1 MSNRSAGAR
10 HPSAGSR
17 TTDFVRQVR
26 IGKTIADAS
35 RAGGMRPE
43 RPAGNPP
50 RRIDSRS
57 VLGGCAI
64 LLGLIAVW
72 STMKALELR
81 PPAACDASPVR
92 LTFGA
97 ETAARIE
104 TGSGTACAVA
114 VQAGA
119 AVIEDLTVTVAAQH
133 GSIAP
138 RGRTGV
144 VYRAQNNYRGE
155 DSFALALRGR
165 SGTQHGVAIVRMRVN
180 VQ

>member
-1 MSNRSAGAR
+1 MPFDPEGQSAEAR
-10 HPSAGSR
+10 VA
-17 TTDFVRQVR
+17 DFVRQVR
-26 IGKTIADAS
+26 LGKTIPADAS
-35 RAGGMRPE
+35 AAGE
-43 RPAGNPP
+43 RQRKHCAADP
-50 RRIDSRS
+50 RRIDSRI

-64 LLGLIAVW
+64 LLSLIGVW

-81 PPAACDASPVR
+81 SPSVCDAPPVR

-114 VQAGA
+114 MQAGA
-119 AVIEDLTVTVAAQH
+119 TVIEDLTVTVAPQH
-133 GSIAP
+133 GSISP

-144 VYRAQNNYRGE
+144 VYRARDNYRGE

-165 SGTQHGVAIVRMRVN
+165 SETQHGVAIVRVRVN

>member
-1 MSNRSAGAR
+1 MSFDLEDQSAEA
-10 HPSAGSR
+10 R
-17 TTDFVRQVR
+17 TTDFVRQAR
-26 IGKTIADAS
+26 IGKTIPDAS
-35 RAGGMRPE
+35 RAGEMRPE
-43 RPAGNPP
+43 RATGNPP
-50 RRIDSRS
+50 RRIDSRR

-64 LLGLIAVW
+64 LLGLIGVW
-72 STMKALELR
+72 STLKALELR
-81 PPAACDASPVR
+81 PPAACDASPLR

-104 TGSGTACAVA
+104 TGSGTACTVV

-138 RGRTGV
+138 HGRTGI
-144 VYRAQNNYRGE
+144 VYRAQDNYRGE
-155 DSFALALRGR
+155 DSFALALHGR
-165 SGTQHGVAIVRMRVN
+165 SETQHRIAIVRVRVN

>member
-1 MSNRSAGAR
+1 MSFDLEDQSTEA
-10 HPSAGSR
+10 R
-17 TTDFVRQVR
+17 TTDFVRQAR
-26 IGKTIADAS
+26 IGKTIPDAS
-35 RAGGMRPE
+35 TAREMQPGRS
-43 RPAGNPP
+43 AGNPP
-50 RRIDSRS
+50 RRIDSRN

-64 LLGLIAVW
+64 LLSLIGVW
-72 STMKALELR
+72 STVKALELR
-81 PPAACDASPVR
+81 PPSACDASPVR

-104 TGSGTACAVA
+104 TGSGTACALA

-119 AVIEDLTVTVAAQH
+119 AVIDDLTVTVAAQH

-144 VYRAQNNYRGE
+144 VYRAQDNYRGE

-165 SGTQHGVAIVRMRVN
+165 SETQHGVAIVRVRVN

>member
-1 MSNRSAGAR
+1 MSFDLGDQPTEARS
-10 HPSAGSR
+10 
-17 TTDFVRQVR
+17 TDFVRQAR
-26 IGKTIADAS
+26 IGNTIPDAPTA
-35 RAGGMRPE
+35 REMQPE
-43 RPAGNPP
+43 RSADRPP

-64 LLGLIAVW
+64 LLSLIGVW

-81 PPAACDASPVR
+81 PPPACDASPVR

-114 VQAGA
+114 MQVGA
-119 AVIEDLTVTVAAQH
+119 AVIEELTVTVAAQH
-133 GSIAP
+133 GSITP

-144 VYRAQNNYRGE
+144 VYRAQDNYRGE

-165 SGTQHGVAIVRMRVN
+165 SQTQQGVAIVRVRVN

>member
-1 MSNRSAGAR
+1 MPFDLDDQSTEA
-10 HPSAGSR
+10 R
-17 TTDFVRQVR
+17 TTDFVRQAR
-26 IGKTIADAS
+26 LSNTIPAGMATATEMQDAS
-35 RAGGMRPE
+35 SADDQR
-43 RPAGNPP
+43 
-50 RRIDSRS
+50 RRIDSRV

-64 LLGLIAVW
+64 LLSLIGVW
-72 STMKALELR
+72 STMKALALR
-81 PPAACDASPVR
+81 PPPSCDASPVR

-104 TGSGTACAVA
+104 TGSGTACTVA
-114 VQAGA
+114 VQPGA
-119 AVIEDLTVTVAAQH
+119 AVIEDLIVTVAAQH

-144 VYRAQNNYRGE
+144 VYRAQGNYRGE

-165 SGTQHGVAIVRMRVN
+165 SETQHGVAIVRVRVN

>member
-1 MSNRSAGAR
+1 MSSDLEDLPAEV
-10 HPSAGSR
+10 R
-17 TTDFVRQVR
+17 TTDFVRQAR
-26 IGKTIADAS
+26 IARTIKDAS
-35 RAGGMRPE
+35 TAREMQPE
-43 RPAGNPP
+43 RSAGNPR

-64 LLGLIAVW
+64 LLSLIGVW
-72 STMKALELR
+72 STVKALELR
-81 PPAACDASPVR
+81 PPPACDASPVR

-104 TGSGTACAVA
+104 TGSGTACALT

-119 AVIEDLTVTVAAQH
+119 AVIEDLTVMVAAQH

-144 VYRAQNNYRGE
+144 VYRAQDNYRGE

-165 SGTQHGVAIVRMRVN
+165 SETQHGVAIVRVRVN

>member
-1 MSNRSAGAR
+1 MMSFDLENQSTET
-10 HPSAGSR
+10 R
-17 TTDFVRQVR
+17 TTDFVRQAR
-26 IGKTIADAS
+26 IGKAIPDAS
-35 RAGGMRPE
+35 TAREMQPE
-43 RPAGNPP
+43 RPGGNP
-50 RRIDSRS
+50 RRFDSRT

-64 LLGLIAVW
+64 LLSLIGVW

-81 PPAACDASPVR
+81 PPPACDASPVR
-92 LTFGA
+92 LMFGT

-114 VQAGA
+114 MQAGA
-119 AVIEDLTVTVAAQH
+119 AVIEDLTVTVAARH

-144 VYRAQNNYRGE
+144 VYRAQDNYRGE

-165 SGTQHGVAIVRMRVN
+165 SETQHGVAIVRVRVN

>member
-1 MSNRSAGAR
+1 MSFDLGDQSTEA
-10 HPSAGSR
+10 R
-17 TTDFVRQVR
+17 TTDFVRQAR

-35 RAGGMRPE
+35 TARKMQPE
-43 RPAGNPP
+43 RSAGNPP

-64 LLGLIAVW
+64 LLSLIGVW

-81 PPAACDASPVR
+81 APSACDASPVR

-114 VQAGA
+114 MQAGT

-138 RGRTGV
+138 RGRAGV
-144 VYRAQNNYRGE
+144 VYRAQDNYRGE

-165 SGTQHGVAIVRMRVN
+165 SETQHGVAIVRVRVN

>member
-1 MSNRSAGAR
+1 MSFDLEDQSTEAR
-10 HPSAGSR
+10 IA
-17 TTDFVRQVR
+17 DFVRQAR
-26 IGKTIADAS
+26 IGKTIPDAS
-35 RAGGMRPE
+35 TAREMQLE
-43 RPAGNPP
+43 RSAGNPT

-64 LLGLIAVW
+64 LLSLIGVW

-81 PPAACDASPVR
+81 PPSACGTAPVR

-114 VQAGA
+114 MQAGA
-119 AVIEDLTVTVAAQH
+119 AVIEDLTVTVAARH
-133 GSIAP
+133 GSVAP

-144 VYRAQNNYRGE
+144 VYRAQDNYRGE

-165 SGTQHGVAIVRMRVN
+165 SETLHGVAIVRVRVN

>member
-1 MSNRSAGAR
+1 M
-10 HPSAGSR
+10 
-17 TTDFVRQVR
+17 R
-26 IGKTIADAS
+26 I
-35 RAGGMRPE
+35 
-43 RPAGNPP
+43 
-50 RRIDSRS
+50 

-64 LLGLIAVW
+64 VLSLIGVW

-81 PPAACDASPVR
+81 PPSACGAAPVR

-104 TGSGTACAVA
+104 TGNGTACMVA
-114 VQAGA
+114 VQVGA
-119 AVIEDLTVTVAAQH
+119 AVIEDMAVTVTAQH

-144 VYRAQNNYRGE
+144 VYRARDSYRGE

-165 SGTQHGVAIVRMRVN
+165 SETQRGVAIVRVRVN

>member
-1 MSNRSAGAR
+1 M
-10 HPSAGSR
+10 
-17 TTDFVRQVR
+17 RQAR
-26 IGKTIADAS
+26 IGKTIKDATT
-35 RAGGMRPE
+35 ANEMQPE
-43 RPAGNPP
+43 RSAGNPP

-57 VLGGCAI
+57 MLGGCAI
-64 LLGLIAVW
+64 LLSLIGVW

-81 PPAACDASPVR
+81 PPSACDASPVR

-104 TGSGTACAVA
+104 TGSGTACMVTM
-114 VQAGA
+114 QAGA
-119 AVIEDLTVTVAAQH
+119 AVIEDLTISVAAQH

-144 VYRAQNNYRGE
+144 VYRAQDNYRGE

-165 SGTQHGVAIVRMRVN
+165 SETQHGVAIVRVRVN

>member
-1 MSNRSAGAR
+1 MSFDLEDQSTAA
-10 HPSAGSR
+10 R

-26 IGKTIADAS
+26 LGKTVPADVPTAAQMQHARS
-35 RAGGMRPE
+35 AGD
-43 RPAGNPP
+43 P

-64 LLGLIAVW
+64 LLSLIGVL
-72 STMKALELR
+72 STLKLLELR
-81 PPAACDASPVR
+81 PPSTCNASPVR

-104 TGSGTACAVA
+104 IGSGTACTVA
-114 VQAGA
+114 VQAGTA
-119 AVIEDLTVTVAAQH
+119 MIEDLTVTTAAQH

-144 VYRAQNNYRGE
+144 VYRAQDNYRGE

-165 SGTQHGVAIVRMRVN
+165 SETQRGVAIVRVRVN

>member
-1 MSNRSAGAR
+1 MPFDREDQSTEA
-10 HPSAGSR
+10 R
-17 TTDFVRQVR
+17 TTDFVRQAR
-26 IGKTIADAS
+26 LGKTIPADVSTAGQVQRAS
-35 RAGGMRPE
+35 STGRS
-43 RPAGNPP
+43 
-50 RRIDSRS
+50 RRIDSRI

-64 LLGLIAVW
+64 LLSLIGVW
-72 STMKALELR
+72 SSMKALELR
-81 PPAACDASPVR
+81 PPSACDASPVR

-97 ETAARIE
+97 ETATRIE

-114 VQAGA
+114 MQAGA

-144 VYRAQNNYRGE
+144 VYRARDNYRGE

-165 SGTQHGVAIVRMRVN
+165 SETQHGVAIVRVRVN

>member
-1 MSNRSAGAR
+1 MSFDLEDQSTDAQ
-10 HPSAGSR
+10 
-17 TTDFVRQVR
+17 TTDFVRQAR
-26 IGKTIADAS
+26 LAETIPADVPTARQVQRAS
-35 RAGGMRPE
+35 SAGDR
-43 RPAGNPP
+43 
-50 RRIDSRS
+50 RRIDSRI

-64 LLGLIAVW
+64 LLSLIGLW

-81 PPAACDASPVR
+81 PPSACDATPVR

-104 TGSGTACAVA
+104 TGSGTACAFT

-144 VYRAQNNYRGE
+144 VYRAQDNYRGE

-165 SGTQHGVAIVRMRVN
+165 SETQHGVAIVRVRVN

>member
-1 MSNRSAGAR
+1 MSFDLEDQSTDAR
-10 HPSAGSR
+10 AA
-17 TTDFVRQVR
+17 DFVRQAHL
-26 IGKTIADAS
+26 GKMIPADMPTARQVQHAS
-35 RAGGMRPE
+35 SVGG
-43 RPAGNPP
+43 P
-50 RRIDSRS
+50 RRIDSRI

-64 LLGLIAVW
+64 LLSLIGVW
-72 STMKALELR
+72 STMKALALR
-81 PPAACDASPVR
+81 PPSACDATPVR

-104 TGSGTACAVA
+104 TGSGTACTVA

-138 RGRTGV
+138 RGHTGV
-144 VYRAQNNYRGE
+144 VYRARDNYRGE
-155 DSFALALRGR
+155 DSFALTLRGR
-165 SGTQHGVAIVRMRVN
+165 SETQHGVAIVRVRVN